1 MGLIER
7 LEASGTSILL
17 MVIAA
22 TMSAVGWLVR
32 RVLTNQAQIVRL
44 EETLRYQDLQRTAAD
59 QRLVDTFA
67 KWDQQR
73 RDDQADVRA
82 DIKEIRADLRL
93 RSRNLDK

>member
-7 LEASGTSILL
+7 LEAAGTSILL

-44 EETLRYQDLQRTAAD
+44 EETLRHRDVQRTAAD

-93 RSRNLDK
+93 RPHNLDQ